1 MTLQLRV
8 LGPLEL
14 SGSGGVELKRVL
26 QQPKR
31 LGLLTYLVLR
41 SPQRFHRRDSLLAL
55 FWPDLDTEHARAA
68 LRRSLYFLRQEA
80 GDGVLVGRGDEEI
93 GVAPDGCS
101 CDAVQF
107 EAAANAGDDAAAL
120 GLYRGDL
127 LEGFYVQGAPA

>member
-1 MTLQLRV
+1 MPLQLRV
-8 LGPLEL
+8 LGSLEL

-68 LRRSLYFLRQEA
+68 LRRALYFLRQEA
-80 GDGVLVGRGDEEI
+80 GEGVLVGRGDEEI
-93 GVAPDGCS
+93 GIEPDGCV

-107 EAAANAGDDAAAL
+107 EAAVKAGEDAVAL
-120 GLYRGDL
+120 EYYRGDL
-127 LEGFYVQGAPA
+127 LEGFYIQGA